1 MIARAPVGETTME
14 VSATA
19 KFIRSSP
26 RKVRL
31 LLDVVRGKSVREAM
45 GILRFMPQAAAR
57 DVLSVVQ
64 SAAANAENNFQM
76 EPDGLFISR
85 IFANEGPTFKRYRA
99 KARGQGT
106 RILKRTSHIT
116 VVVDEREEI

>member
-1 MIARAPVGETTME
+1 ME
-14 VSATA
+14 VRATA

-31 LLDVVRGKSVREAM
+31 VLDVVRGKPVQEALA
-45 GILRFMPQAAAR
+45 ILRFMPQHAAR
-57 DVLSVVQ
+57 EVMSVVA

-76 EPDGLFISR
+76 APDELVITS
-85 IFANEGPTFKRYRA
+85 IYANEGPTFKRFRA

-116 VVVDEREEI
+116 VVVDEREGI

>member
-1 MIARAPVGETTME
+1 ME

>member
-1 MIARAPVGETTME
+1 ME
-14 VSATA
+14 VRATA

-31 LLDVVRGKSVREAM
+31 LLDVVRGKSVNEAVAV
-45 GILRFMPQAAAR
+45 LRFMPQAAAR
-57 DVLSVVQ
+57 DVLSVVK

-76 EPDGLFISR
+76 APDDLVITS
-85 IFANEGPTFKRYRA
+85 IYANEGPTFKRFRA

-116 VVVDEREEI
+116 VVVDEREGL

>member
-1 MIARAPVGETTME
+1 ME
-14 VSATA
+14 VRATA

-31 LLDVVRGKSVREAM
+31 LLDVVRGKSVNEAVAV
-45 GILRFMPQAAAR
+45 LRFMPQAAAR
-57 DVLSVVQ
+57 DVLSVVK

-76 EPDGLFISR
+76 APDDLFITS
-85 IFANEGPTFKRYRA
+85 IYANEGPTFKRFRA

-116 VVVDEREEI
+116 VVVDEREGL

>member
-1 MIARAPVGETTME
+1 ME
-14 VSATA
+14 VRATA

-31 LLDVVRGKSVREAM
+31 LLDVVRGKSVNEAVAV
-45 GILRFMPQAAAR
+45 LRFMPQAAAR
-57 DVLSVVQ
+57 DVLSVVK

-76 EPDGLFISR
+76 APDDLVITS
-85 IFANEGPTFKRYRA
+85 IYANEGPTFKRFRA

-116 VVVDEREEI
+116 VVVDEREGH

>member
-1 MIARAPVGETTME
+1 ME
-14 VSATA
+14 VRATA

-31 LLDVVRGKSVREAM
+31 LLDVVRGKSVTEAVAV
-45 GILRFMPQAAAR
+45 LRFMPQAAAR
-57 DVLSVVQ
+57 DVLSVVK

-76 EPDGLFISR
+76 APDDLVITS
-85 IFANEGPTFKRYRA
+85 IYANEGPTFKRFRA

-116 VVVDEREEI
+116 VVVDEREGL

>member
-1 MIARAPVGETTME
+1 ME
-14 VSATA
+14 VRATA

-31 LLDVVRGKSVREAM
+31 LLDVVRGKSVTEAVAV
-45 GILRFMPQAAAR
+45 LRFMPQAAAR
-57 DVLSVVQ
+57 DVLSVVK

-76 EPDGLFISR
+76 APDDLFITS
-85 IFANEGPTFKRYRA
+85 IYANEGPTFKRFRA

-116 VVVDEREEI
+116 VVVDEREGL

>member
-1 MIARAPVGETTME
+1 ME

-31 LLDVVRGKSVREAM
+31 VLDVVRGEPVREALA
-45 GILRFMPQAAAR
+45 ILKFMPQHAAR
-57 DVLSVVQ
+57 DVASVLA
-64 SAAANAENNFQM
+64 SATANAENNFEM
-76 EPDGLFISR
+76 DPEDLVVSR

-116 VVVDEREEI
+116 VVVNDREEV

>member
-1 MIARAPVGETTME
+1 ME
-14 VSATA
+14 VRATA

-31 LLDVVRGKSVREAM
+31 LLDVVRGKSVNEAVAV
-45 GILRFMPQAAAR
+45 LRFMPQSAAR
-57 DVLSVVQ
+57 DVLSVVK

-76 EPDGLFISR
+76 APDDLVITS
-85 IFANEGPTFKRYRA
+85 IYANEGPTFKRFRA

-116 VVVDEREEI
+116 VVVDEREGL